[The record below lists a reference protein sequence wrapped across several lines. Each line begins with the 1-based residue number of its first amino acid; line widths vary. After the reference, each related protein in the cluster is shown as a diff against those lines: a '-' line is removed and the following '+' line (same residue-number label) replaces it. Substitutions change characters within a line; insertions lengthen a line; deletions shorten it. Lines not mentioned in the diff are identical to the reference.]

1 MRICVIGTGYVGLVA
16 GACFAEMGNTV
27 ICVDNNSEKIK
38 SLRQGITPIYE
49 PGLEE
54 LIKSNI
60 SQSRLSFTED
70 INKAVKSSEVCFIT
84 VGTPQD
90 INGAAD
96 LQYVYKA
103 AEDIGKAINSYK
115 VIVNKS
121 TVPIGTASKI
131 AEIIRQNTDYDF
143 DIVSNPEF
151 LKQGAAVEDFLK
163 PDRVIIGSD
172 SPKALEIVKSLY
184 NPFVLNMHP
193 IITMDTKSAEMV
205 KYASNVFLAVKISF
219 INEIANI
226 CEKTGADM
234 AKVRE
239 GMSADKRIGSHFL
252 YHGIGFGGSCFPKD
266 IKALIKTAKDYGC
279 DCSIMDA
286 AEKTNTQQRY
296 LFVDKIL
303 NRFNGDIKD
312 KTFAVW
318 GLTFKPNTND
328 MREAPSVTI
337 INELLKRGA
346 KINAY
351 DPMQATAKEI
361 FKDKINYFKSSYAA
375 LDNADAL
382 VIITEWSEFRKPDF
396 ELIKNKIKS
405 PVIFDG
411 RSIYDRNNISKAGFE
426 YYTLG
431 NGNS

>member
-60 SQSRLSFTED
+60 SQNRLSFTED
-70 INKAVKSSEVCFIT
+70 INNAVKNSEVCFIT

-96 LQYVYKA
+96 LQYVYKV

-131 AEIIRQNTDYDF
+131 AEIIRQNTNYDF

-286 AEKTNTQQRY
+286 AAKTNTQQRY

-328 MREAPSVTI
+328 MREAPSITI

-361 FKDKINYFKSSYAA
+361 FKDTINYFKSSYAA

-396 ELIKNKIKS
+396 ELIKSKIKN

-411 RSIYDRNNISKAGFE
+411 RCIYDKKNLSKAGFE

-431 NGNS
+431 NSNS